1 MVNTILGSNLQ
12 YFKYPF
18 FSFAETQKN
27 NGITEVDLALISPHI
42 YVDSEEIA
50 DPCAVIS
57 TLKEKGISIRTITPM
72 PYRYSICSEKGSF
85 QNEKTIGYY
94 KQCILFAQR
103 ARAEYVF
110 ITASGAEYDKDKNVL
125 LSCAE
130 ETLYTLS
137 TFAEKHEVC
146 LLLGTVLGEES
157 PYNASTPVLTCLSEI
172 KTVLSQVNSPAL
184 KAYLDTLAISLTG
197 ETITQWFS
205 ALGDNIRLIRFTDGN
220 YNGYRIWGTGCLPC
234 EKYLSELQSSK
245 YSGPLSLAVPGE
257 RYCENPMEADNLMLA
272 YFRTALSKV

>member
-1 MVNTILGSNLQ
+1 M
-12 YFKYPF
+12 
-18 FSFAETQKN
+18 
-27 NGITEVDLALISPHI
+27 
-42 YVDSEEIA
+42 
-50 DPCAVIS
+50 
-57 TLKEKGISIRTITPM
+57 
-72 PYRYSICSEKGSF
+72 
-85 QNEKTIGYY
+85 
-94 KQCILFAQR
+94 
-103 ARAEYVF
+103 
-110 ITASGAEYDKDKNVL
+110 YDKDKNVL

-272 YFRTALSKV
+272 YFRAALSKV